1 MDIDLAFVRAK
12 RRSSSGNSSYD
23 NWSMVSLKELASDCW
38 NDCLFFSE
46 EKCREIEVTDNEP
59 GDVILLFDG

>member
-12 RRSSSGNSSYD
+12 RWSSSGNSSND
-23 NWSMVSLKELASDCW
+23 NWSMVSLKELAFDCW
-38 NDCLFFSE
+38 NDSLFFSE